1 MEFCEKLRMLRKN
14 KGLTQEELAEIL
26 YVSRTAVSKW
36 ESGKGYPEIN
46 TLRKLAELFQVTVD
60 ELISSEKLLNI
71 AEKENKANMQNMYC
85 LLFFLA
91 DICSLVLMLFPLYPN
106 PVEGHIYC
114 VNLLEYVKV
123 SAFNTIVYWIVF
135 SLVVAVGV
143 AGLLL
148 IKLKVKK
155 GVKSL
160 KVISVILS
168 IIAVLLLCI
177 SREAYAAAVAVMLLV
192 SKGVTIIKSVK
203 SDN

>member
-1 MEFCEKLRMLRKN
+1 
-14 KGLTQEELAEIL
+14 
-26 YVSRTAVSKW
+26 
-36 ESGKGYPEIN
+36 
-46 TLRKLAELFQVTVD
+46 
-60 ELISSEKLLNI
+60 
-71 AEKENKANMQNMYC
+71 
-85 LLFFLA
+85 
-91 DICSLVLMLFPLYPN
+91 
-106 PVEGHIYC
+106 
-114 VNLLEYVKV
+114 
-123 SAFNTIVYWIVF
+123 
-135 SLVVAVGV
+135 LVVAVGV